1 MHNIDRYIIY
11 MIHNIRQV
19 PMNINNN
26 PYNVFNF
33 NYFFFKNDSTNIVTA
48 ELTQFTIIGAKLIGE

>member
-1 MHNIDRYIIY
+1 

-26 PYNVFNF
+26 PYNVFSF